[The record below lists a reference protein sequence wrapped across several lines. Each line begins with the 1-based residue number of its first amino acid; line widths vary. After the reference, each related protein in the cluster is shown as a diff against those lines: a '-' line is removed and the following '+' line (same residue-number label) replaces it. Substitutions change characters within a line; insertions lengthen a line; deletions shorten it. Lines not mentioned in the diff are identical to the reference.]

1 MLLTEIDSVNLTADH
16 ATHPE
21 WIPIQETNL
30 LILVG
35 VTGVGKSTTV
45 NAIVEGGLSAALLP
59 NRRELTDQFIIRFLQ
74 QQAGEPVSQ
83 ITDRAAR
90 FDYTR
95 RFREQFPG
103 GMAHALAKLAIRP
116 NALTADWLIFDG
128 LRGANEVTHA
138 AELMPNARFLM
149 LDAPDFVRVQRLL
162 KRHDA
167 FDQIQSNSHPHA
179 DFSAFSNWLSAAEI
193 AQLEKMVKKGSVT
206 VNEVQ
211 SKLAIVQKERQNY
224 DPAATKEALFTH
236 AKSHTIYINTAQ
248 RSVAEAADIALN
260 KLRNGD

>member
-1 MLLTEIDSVNLTADH
+1 MLLTEIDSANLTADH
-16 ATHPE
+16 AAHPD
-21 WIPIQETNL
+21 WIPVQEANL
-30 LILVG
+30 LVLVG

-45 NAIVEGGLSAALLP
+45 DAIVKGGLSAELLP
-59 NRRELTDQFIIRFLQ
+59 NRRDLTDQFIIGFLQ

-83 ITDRAAR
+83 VKDRAAR

-116 NALTADWLIFDG
+116 DALTADWLIFDG
-128 LRGANEVTHA
+128 LRGANEVIHA
-138 AELMPNARFLM
+138 AKLVPNARFLM
-149 LDAPDFVRVQRLL
+149 LDAPDFVRVQRLI

-167 FDQIQSNSHPHA
+167 FDQIQGGSQAKA
-179 DFSAFSNWLSAAEI
+179 DFSAFSNLLSSAEI
-193 AQLEKMVKKGSVT
+193 GQLELMVSDGAVT
-206 VNEVQ
+206 ADEVQ

-236 AKSHTIYINTAQ
+236 AMSRTIYIDTAQ
-248 RSVAEAADIALN
+248 KSVADAAAIALERLN
-260 KLRNGD
+260 K